1 MINKLLVPDI
11 GDFEKVEIIE
21 ILVKVGDKIKKN
33 DPIVTLESD
42 KSSVEVPSTQEGIV
56 ESEKVKISAE
66 WLFEKKTLKNKSYN
80 KENVISFAC
89 KIMEQ
94 DAKACELN
102 QKGIHSI
109 PYENGVL
116 MPEEY
121 VIKNFHDWLRKKL
134 QLENGKGY

>member
-1 MINKLLVPDI
+1 MSNIPLVLGKYI
-11 GDFEKVEIIE
+11 FYVSFFLIWVCAGACSMFEAVEEGPSIE
-21 ILVKVGDKIKKN
+21 IR
-33 DPIVTLESD
+33 DPI
-42 KSSVEVPSTQEGIV
+42 

>member
-1 MINKLLVPDI
+1 
-11 GDFEKVEIIE
+11 
-21 ILVKVGDKIKKN
+21 
-33 DPIVTLESD
+33 
-42 KSSVEVPSTQEGIV
+42 
-56 ESEKVKISAE
+56 
-66 WLFEKKTLKNKSYN
+66 
-80 KENVISFAC
+80 
-89 KIMEQ
+89 MEQ

-134 QLENGKGY
+134 QLENSKSY

>member
-1 MINKLLVPDI
+1 MT
-11 GDFEKVEIIE
+11 
-21 ILVKVGDKIKKN
+21 
-33 DPIVTLESD
+33 PI
-42 KSSVEVPSTQEGIV
+42 

-89 KIMEQ
+89 KVMEQ

-102 QKGIHSI
+102 QKGIHSM
-109 PYENGVL
+109 PYKNGVL

-121 VIKNFHDWLRKKL
+121 VIKKFHDWLRKKL
-134 QLENGKGY
+134 AIKKQ